1 MLSKVIGTLSA
12 AQLGKEV
19 MSQQVIDDLLAARN
33 GQPGCEEQPFCDRF
47 RQFMDNPDL
56 KANSDVYYSI
66 GADSVQVTANE
77 GEIKA

>member
-19 MSQQVIDDLLAARN
+19 MGQQVIEDLLEARN

-47 RQFMDNPDL
+47 RQFMDSPDL
-56 KANSDVYYSI
+56 RANSDVFYAI
-66 GADSVQVTANE
+66 DANSV
-77 GEIKA
+77 